1 MATAAE
7 ETTTR
12 TTMQALKPVSTE
24 GNLPEVQVGFGSLQ
38 AFELMQRVAKMFASS
53 SIVPQRFQG
62 NIANCAIA
70 LEMAARLR
78 ASPLMVMQNLYVV
91 YGNPG
96 WAAKFLI
103 ATFNQSGQFTKLR
116 YAFQGTPG
124 TDDWGCR
131 AWAIEKETGE
141 RLEGPLITIKLAKA
155 EGWYQKKDSKWQ
167 TMPEQM
173 LRYRSGAWFINTV
186 APEIS
191 MGLPTDDEIHDVFDA
206 TRGGDG
212 TYEVTLDSLRD
223 GSQRVKCD
231 GNHSNPR
238 CDDPECWID
247 GEGETVDTETGEV
260 VKSDSEPKQPAEPE
274 KADAIPQYDVGSA
287 IKALEKCKTTKALD
301 KAWKEIRKD
310 YAETGRE
317 LPLEVEAR
325 HHDLEEML
333 AEQEAK
339 REAEL

>member
-155 EGWYQKKDSKWQ
+155 EGWYQKKDSKWH

-212 TYEVTLDSLRD
+212 TYEVTLDSLRREE
-223 GSQRVKCD
+223 GAAAAEE
-231 GNHSNPR
+231 P
-238 CDDPECWID
+238 DDDVPA
-247 GEGETVDTETGEV
+247 ETVDTETGEV
-260 VKSDSEPKQPAEPE
+260 IANDPEPKKP
-274 KADAIPQYDVGSA
+274 DAVPQYGPESA
-287 IKALEKCKTTKALD
+287 IKALEKCKTLKALD

-317 LPLEVEAR
+317 LPLEIEAK
-325 HHDLEEML
+325 HHDLEEVL
-333 AEQEAK
+333 GEQEAK
-339 REAEL
+339 QEAEL